1 MMHGMHKQG
10 GRFVCTVHDAAMS
23 RHGIT
28 PLKSQAEDSVAPHAS
43 GCWDEASVQ
52 LHGYYRCMACTSR
65 ASYAGTEC
73 FSCCW
78 DGAGAQPLVKLGW
91 GVVDVRDAA
100 KAHVAAIENL
110 NAKGR

>member
-1 MMHGMHKQG
+1 MSHLMLLVVGMRQVSRSMDTTDAWHAQAGLHMLGLIAG
-10 GRFVCTVHDAAMS
+10 G
-23 RHGIT
+23 
-28 PLKSQAEDSVAPHAS
+28 
-43 GCWDEASVQ
+43 
-52 LHGYYRCMACTSR
+52 
-65 ASYAGTEC
+65 
-73 FSCCW
+73 CCW